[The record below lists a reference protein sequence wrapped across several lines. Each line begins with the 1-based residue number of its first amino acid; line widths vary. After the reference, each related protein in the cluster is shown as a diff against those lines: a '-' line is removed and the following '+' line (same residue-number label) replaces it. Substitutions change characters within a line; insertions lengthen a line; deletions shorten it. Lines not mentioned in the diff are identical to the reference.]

1 MNSNDEILSVVPTQD
16 ALEIDELDDVEGH
29 GLKEVVVGLSAAA
42 VLGGGVASAASSIPP
57 IGDGMKTPGAA
68 AAVVQGVQDD
78 VGTVTAPVVKQVDR
92 TVAGAQGTAT
102 TTVAGAQ
109 GTVATTYAG
118 AAAVAKGAVTTVDDL
133 AADTITKAGAAV
145 REVASDP
152 AGYVGDATRPTVQK
166 AGSTAD
172 RLADRAVDLT
182 TSTVKGAT
190 STAGAALE
198 GALSTTA
205 STLKVITATADSA
218 TATTTSIVLGLQE
231 SDVDAGA
238 KAQSKDA
245 WLVAKVGN
253 EVIGSA
259 QMDGGQWTVTVESR
273 HLSSPI
279 TFSVGGQHDIPPMT
293 VHLSR

>member
-16 ALEIDELDDVEGH
+16 APEIDELDDVEGH

-57 IGDGMKTPGAA
+57 IGDDMKTPGAA
-68 AAVVQGVQDD
+68 AAVVQGAQDD
-78 VGTVTAPVVKQVDR
+78 VNTVTAPVAKQVDR
-92 TVAGAQGTAT
+92 TVASINST
-102 TTVAGAQ
+102 TTKTVAGA
-109 GTVATTYAG
+109 TTL
-118 AAAVAKGAVTTVDDL
+118 AKGMVTTVDTL
-133 AADTITKAGAAV
+133 AADTITQAGAVV

-152 AGYVGDATRPTVQK
+152 ASYATNATRPSVQK
-166 AGSTAD
+166 ASNTVNRLGDRTIDLTVTTIKDATA
-172 RLADRAVDLT
+172 AVDSALD
-182 TSTVKGAT
+182 GAFG
-190 STAGAALE
+190 TA
-198 GALSTTA
+198 S
-205 STLKVITATADSA
+205 STLKVVTATADSA
-218 TATTTSIVLGLQE
+218 TATTTDIVLGLQG
-231 SDVDAGA
+231 SDVEAGA

-253 EVIGSA
+253 EVVGSA
-259 QMDGGQWTVTVESR
+259 QMDGGQWTVTIESR

>member
-1 MNSNDEILSVVPTQD
+1 MNSNDEILSAVPTQD

-78 VGTVTAPVVKQVDR
+78 VGTVTAPVAKQVDR

-133 AADTITKAGAAV
+133 AADTITQVGGTV
-145 REVASDP
+145 RDVASDP
-152 AGYVGDATRPTVQK
+152 DGYATDATRPTVQK

-172 RLADRAVDLT
+172 RTIDLT
-182 TSTVKGAT
+182 VTTVKDTAAT
-190 STAGAALE
+190 VDATLDS
-198 GALSTTA
+198 ALSTAAT
-205 STLKVITATADSA
+205 TLKVVTATADSA
-218 TATTTSIVLGLQE
+218 AATTTDIVLGLQG
-231 SDVDAGA
+231 SDAGA
-238 KAQSKDA
+238 GANAQSKDA

-253 EVIGSA
+253 EVVGSA
-259 QMDGGQWTVTVESR
+259 QMDGGQWTVTIESR

>member
-1 MNSNDEILSVVPTQD
+1 MDSNDEILSVVPTQD
-16 ALEIDELDDVEGH
+16 APEIDELDDVEGH

-57 IGDGMKTPGAA
+57 IGDGLKTPGAA
-68 AAVVQGVQDD
+68 AAVVQGAQDD
-78 VGTVTAPVVKQVDR
+78 VGTITAPVVTQVDR
-92 TVAGAQGTAT
+92 TVASTTSTTAKTLAGAT
-102 TTVAGAQ
+102 T
-109 GTVATTYAG
+109 
-118 AAAVAKGAVTTVDDL
+118 VAKGAVTTIDNL
-133 AADTITKAGAAV
+133 AADTITQAGDLV

-152 AGYVGDATRPTVQK
+152 VGYATDATRPTVQK
-166 AGSTAD
+166 VDSTAD
-172 RLADRAVDLT
+172 RTIDLT
-182 TSTVKGAT
+182 VSTVQDAT
-190 STAGAALE
+190 ATVDATLDSAFSTA
-198 GALSTTA
+198 ST
-205 STLKVITATADSA
+205 TLKVITATADSTA
-218 TATTTSIVLGLQE
+218 ATTTDIVLGLQG

-253 EVIGSA
+253 EVVGSA
-259 QMDGGQWTVTVESR
+259 QMDGGQWTVTIESR